1 MRRADRWVSRAARSI
16 VRSWSNPHRAA
27 AFRMAARTRRVNLFP
42 GLIWLNVTPRM
53 AIMVAGLSTI
63 PLRWCRCRWQD
74 QHDEPLQCARSRL
87 IRSLRCR
94 NQQATDSIR
103 SFRKWAIPLLDTR
116 LASADAASDHRIE
129 SQSRQSVKTYMDTF
143 REGILSAPI
152 TRAPWFPVRVTES
165 RQTGLRPVQPSGS
178 GSGMSHRGRKGTF
191 QQRRGTGLRFGHH
204 GEWR

>member
-1 MRRADRWVSRAARSI
+1 MRRADRCVSRAADLLFG
-16 VRSWSNPHRAA
+16 VRPLRIEQRHFGWRRERG
-27 AFRMAARTRRVNLFP
+27 AFTLSRPNR
-42 GLIWLNVTPRM
+42 LNVTPRM

-103 SFRKWAIPLLDTR
+103 SFRKWAITLLDTR